1 MGQERASDTSDEL
14 RRVELEDGRVLV
26 VRTARSD
33 DVDGLAAMYDELSDE
48 DIYLRFFTP
57 HRPERDLFERIV
69 HADEKGG
76 AALVAEVVDDDGAT
90 IVADAWY
97 SMLPDGD
104 GELAI
109 TVAPSWRGWLGSY
122 LLDALLELAAARG
135 VRNLQAEILLRNR
148 GMLALVRRRG
158 CVTVAEDGPSVRVA
172 IGSGGRP
179 PSWAPNAPHPRVLVE
194 GRRAWRAHTEAERKG
209 LEVLVC
215 PGPPAGHACP
225 GLSHEDCPLAADA
238 DAVVISIPADG
249 ERTRELLRM
258 HHAMHP
264 DKPVFVESR
273 RGDAD
278 VFEREGVVTLPSDLS
293 DTEVV
298 ERVLRVLGQHPHHP
312 DATYDEVATG
322 DAAPTEG
329 APR

>member
-158 CVTVAEDGPSVRVA
+158 CVTVAVPVSAQLAPGEEAPS
-172 IGSGGRP
+172 GSIRQPFPALWCFGLCRCGRPTEFLRTNGRP
-179 PSWAPNAPHPRVLVE
+179 PAFGSAGWLR
-194 GRRAWRAHTEAERKG
+194 
-209 LEVLVC
+209 LE
-215 PGPPAGHACP
+215 
-225 GLSHEDCPLAADA
+225 
-238 DAVVISIPADG
+238 
-249 ERTRELLRM
+249 
-258 HHAMHP
+258 
-264 DKPVFVESR
+264 
-273 RGDAD
+273 
-278 VFEREGVVTLPSDLS
+278 
-293 DTEVV
+293 
-298 ERVLRVLGQHPHHP
+298 
-312 DATYDEVATG
+312 
-322 DAAPTEG
+322 
-329 APR
+329 